1 MWERACSHINPMS
14 GSGFGVRRQSLERC
28 PQVRVADAISRGL
41 NGRGSIIGQIHG
53 VPDCAPLNGRRLHL
67 EQYSRET
74 VELVKHLQL
83 PLQTLLL
90 VTQAGCPM
98 AVGDNQQ
105 QTAFAPGSH
114 VAMLASG
121 GLQLAFEQT
130 LQMTQALSVAEN
142 GFQRLGFA

>member
-1 MWERACSHINPMS
+1 MWERACSHISPMS
-14 GSGFGVRRQSLERC
+14 GSGFGVRRQSLQRC
-28 PQVRVADAISRGL
+28 PQIRVADSVSRRL

-53 VPDCAPLNGRRLHL
+53 VPDGAPLDGRRLDL
-67 EQYSRET
+67 EQDSREIG
-74 VELVKHLQL
+74 ELVEQLQL
-83 PLQTLLL
+83 PLQALLL
-90 VTQAGCPM
+90 VAQSGCPM